1 LEGGIIGSISE
12 EPDYLSGYAKL
23 RTVKES
29 QKGGDGITFSY
40 RLRSKRIN
48 FISSEIRRKENEDE

>member
-12 EPDYLSGYAKL
+12 GPDYLSGNAKL

-40 RLRSKRIN
+40 RA
-48 FISSEIRRKENEDE
+48 EEQEN